1 MEVIWTIFSQ
11 EHSYCSDKKLNTN
24 TVHFGMG
31 LKKEGASRRVTVQFG
46 MNVKNEGGSRL
57 FLKYL
62 EFNSSGMIRYRK
74 IFGSLQV
81 INDKYI

>member
-24 TVHFGMG
+24 TVHFSMG
-31 LKKEGASRRVTVQFG
+31 LKKGRRVTVQFG